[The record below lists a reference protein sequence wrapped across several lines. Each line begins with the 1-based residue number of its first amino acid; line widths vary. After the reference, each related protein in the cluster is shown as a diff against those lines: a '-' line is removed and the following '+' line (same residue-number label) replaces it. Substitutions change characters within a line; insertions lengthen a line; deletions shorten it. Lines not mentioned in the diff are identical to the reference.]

1 MHSFT
6 SSCTIPPEGTNFVSS
21 APIRGTL
28 QILWSS
34 FSVLVLCTWSV
45 VHLNVPPQVKVRT
58 TTQKLRRVLHRLLPK
73 VGWMLFNVL
82 APEWIITK
90 ALLDWLA
97 VRQLQSRY
105 KAQAA
110 KDNVPWSKA
119 HTHFANMGGFG
130 VSFKHLSSIDS
141 DHGTP
146 STAAA
151 KTDLE
156 GQPMSLS
163 HPNDSLPKDF
173 NWLEW
178 AERIDKDEPQAYAA
192 DAYKYSKKILS
203 ESNATAQGWQI
214 DDENSK
220 LLAGLSASQVNVH
233 FQQLSSTHQDFYLNI
248 ILLKAN
254 LWILD
259 ATQLLEARELG
270 IIDTLPNICEDDLSD
285 RDNSNLFIK
294 VVAAGQT
301 CWFGLQFLVRF
312 ANKQTNTQ
320 LEVMVFAF
328 AVLSVAVYALAWNRP
343 KDPEYTI
350 ILEAARHP
358 NDRIELIK
366 IAASGSYYITR
377 RLRRT
382 IWISNSQTSSAFG
395 DTSLNKIYVLTTTA
409 SMFASFFGALH
420 CIAWN
425 FTFPSRIDQI
435 MWQVSSIITTGAPLL
450 FVFSATIIKVTPLK
464 GVASDLTAIIGGL
477 IFLIFIPSF
486 IIARM
491 FILVEVF
498 RSLGFQPS
506 QAFETTWANNIPHI
520 G

>member
-6 SSCTIPPEGTNFVSS
+6 SNCTVPPEGTNFVGSP
-21 APIRGTL
+21 PIRGTL

-34 FSVLVLCTWSV
+34 FSVLILCTWSV
-45 VHLNVPPQVKVRT
+45 VHLNVPSQVEVRT
-58 TTQKLRRVLHRLLPK
+58 KTQKLSRSLHRFFPK

-90 ALLDWLA
+90 AILDWLA
-97 VRQLQSRY
+97 VRQLQSKYEAR
-105 KAQAA
+105 AA
-110 KDNVPWSKA
+110 RDNVPWSKT

-130 VSFKHLSSIDS
+130 VSFQHLSQVDP
-141 DHGTP
+141 DQGTA
-146 STAAA
+146 STAAVNA
-151 KTDLE
+151 DIEMGPL
-156 GQPMSLS
+156 P
-163 HPNDSLPKDF
+163 PPRPDDDLPKDF

-178 AERIDKDEPQAYAA
+178 AERTDRDEPQAYAV
-192 DAYKYSKKILS
+192 DAFHYSEKILS
-203 ESNATAQGWQI
+203 EANATAQGWKI
-214 DDENSK
+214 DEKNSK
-220 LLAGLSASQVNVH
+220 VVGDLSANQVNAH
-233 FQQLSSTHQDFYLNI
+233 IQQLSSTHQDFYLNLL
-248 ILLKAN
+248 LLKAD

-259 ATQLLEARELG
+259 ATQLLEALELG
-270 IIDTLPNICEDDLSD
+270 IIDTLPNISEDDLAD

-312 ANKQTNTQ
+312 ANQQTNTQ

-328 AVLSVAVYALAWNRP
+328 AVLSVAVYAFAWNRP

-350 ILEAARHP
+350 ILGAARHP
-358 NDRIELIK
+358 NDGMELIK

-382 IWISNSQTSSAFG
+382 IWLSNSQTCSAFG
-395 DTSLNKIYVLTTTA
+395 QTNLNKIYVLTTTA
-409 SMFASFFGALH
+409 SIFASLFGALH

-425 FTFPSRIDQI
+425 FTFPSHIDQI

-450 FVFSATIIKVTPLK
+450 FVFSATIIKISPLT
-464 GVASDLTAIIGGL
+464 GITSDITAILGGA
-477 IFLIFIPSF
+477 IFLIFVPCF

-506 QAFETTWANNIPHI
+506 QAFETTWANNIPHY
-520 G
+520 